1 MAVGSA
7 LVPTRPDASSLST
20 DTVAFVNRR
29 PISQEAFRTA
39 AGRLAGESVGALQG
53 PERDALLDF
62 LIDEELLVQ
71 RAVELGL
78 VRSDRSIRSALVMA
92 VIDHVVAEVLSEEP
106 SKDDLRSYF
115 ASHVAVFTR
124 PARWH
129 VRDLFFEADG
139 SSTAALSRARVAAE
153 AIRSGMAF
161 DEARARHGARG
172 GELPD
177 GPVPVRL
184 LLRHLGPTLTG
195 LVQGMPSGAVSE
207 PIESHT
213 GVHVVRVVAVQPE
226 ELPPFESIEEVVRRE
241 YLRRARDTAL
251 DERLASL
258 QARAEIVRA
267 SDTPR

>member
-29 PISQEAFRTA
+29 PISQGAFRA
-39 AGRLAGESVGALQG
+39 AAVRLAGERVGAMQG
-53 PERDALLDF
+53 HERDALLDF

-78 VRSDRSIRSALVMA
+78 VRSDRSIRSAIVMA
-92 VIDHVVAEVLSEEP
+92 VIDDVVAEVLAEEP
-106 SKDDLRSYF
+106 SEDDLRGYY
-115 ASHVAVFTR
+115 ASHAAVFTR
-124 PARWH
+124 SARWH

-139 SSTAALSRARVAAE
+139 SSAGALARAQRGAA
-153 AIRSGMAF
+153 AIRAGMSF
-161 DEARARHGARG
+161 DEVRARHGARG
-172 GELPD
+172 SQLPD
-177 GPVPVRL
+177 GPVPVRVL
-184 LLRHLGPTLTG
+184 RRHLGPALTG

-207 PIESHT
+207 PIESPA
-213 GVHVVRVVAVQPE
+213 GVHIVRVVAVQPK
-226 ELPPFESIEEVVRRE
+226 ELPRFEDIEDVVRRE

-251 DERLASL
+251 DERITSL

-267 SDTPR
+267 SDAPR